1 MTHYPAE
8 RHPER
13 VRQQLIFLVGLILV
27 LMTVHVNVYRQIT
40 KKVMFRHISRKQFF
54 LSYYIFTI
62 WPKDGTDLT
71 ISVVFSVQLGVFSN
85 NKKEII
91 LVY

>member
-54 LSYYIFTI
+54 FKLLHCYHLARR
-62 WPKDGTDLT
+62 WH
-71 ISVVFSVQLGVFSN
+71 
-85 NKKEII
+85 
-91 LVY
+91 